1 MAELKRRDV
10 KRIRKLLKQGVEVP
24 EICREF
30 KIKPEEWR
38 DMVNRYEFF

>member
-30 KIKPEEWR
+30 NIKPEEWR

>member
-30 KIKPEEWR
+30 DIKPEEWR